1 MERRTRQTKGRLPCF
16 IHNCPARF
24 KSNQGHSQHMNAVHT
39 SINCSQLVA
48 SRPHHSNPPSPVHG
62 GPSERDESPMDWD
75 EEPVEPE
82 PAPQTVPQAK
92 KHLHPH
98 LTGMPCDANG
108 VYLVPGTQ
116 PSSQPIPNNLFE
128 PFDNE
133 VQFRLADFLFCKVE
147 MSQGNI
153 DELLEL
159 WALSQKDHDTF
170 GPFADHDELY
180 DQIDAI
186 KLGDAPWKCIIS
198 EVPSDLPRDAPSWQR
213 VEYQIW
219 YRDPDTVISNMLAN
233 TDFANEFDV
242 APYVH
247 INAEG
252 KRHWCDFMSGNY
264 AWRHSTQIHAENPNT
279 KGAMYVGIIVGADKT
294 TVSVAT
300 GHVEYHPLYISIG
313 NIHNSVRRAHRNGV
327 IPIGFLAI
335 PKSERKYDNDPAF
348 RLFKKKLYHQSI
360 VAIFQSIK
368 PAMTTPVVRRCP
380 DGHYRRVIYDFAAF
394 IADYPEQVYLSGIV
408 GGWCCK
414 CTAWSGNLDGEA
426 AGRRTRELTETLLEE
441 YAGQDILWFNFGI
454 DEGVLPFTHFFPRA
468 DIHEML
474 TPDLLHQIIKG
485 TFKDH
490 LVDWVGEYLVLTEG
504 EKRANEILDDID
516 RRIAA
521 APAFPGLRRFPHGR
535 RFKQWTGDDSKALM
549 KVYLPAIADYLPE
562 PIMLC
567 LSSFLDF
574 CYLVRQSDI
583 DESTLADIERAVE
596 HFHHYRDVFIQSGV
610 RDDFSLPRQH
620 AMVHYHQNIIDF
632 GAPNGVCSS
641 ITESRHITA
650 MLLTNQRLD
659 KLYAQ
664 RAFLAD
670 KGLVAPNH
678 PPPPD
683 PFDLEKED
691 EGPIDE
697 RVSAE
702 VTLARTRERRYPRSL
717 SLLAD
722 HIHQPQLPAL
732 LRRFLYDQL
741 RQEDEPSADEV
752 DIDDCPEISSKIYV
766 YHSAIASFYAP
777 SDISGIR
784 GMRRE
789 RIRSTPSW
797 YGHPRRDCAF
807 VMEDESTAG
816 FRGMSIVRV
825 QMFLSF
831 EHRGT
836 VYPCALVHW
845 FKKTSRSP
853 DRKTGMWVV
862 QPERRYTRPVLSV
875 VHLDTLLRGAHLMP
889 VFGPD
894 PVPLKFHYAS
904 SLDCFKAFYVNKYA
918 DHHANEIVF

>member
-24 KSNQGHSQHMNAVHT
+24 KSNQGRSQHMNAVHT
-39 SINCSQLVA
+39 SINCSQPVA
-48 SRPHHSNPPSPVHG
+48 SHPHHSDPPSPVHG

-108 VYLVPGTQ
+108 VYLVPGTP
-116 PSSQPIPNNLFE
+116 PSSQPIPDNLFE
-128 PFDNE
+128 PFDDE
-133 VQFRLADFLFCKVE
+133 VQFRLADFLFHKVE

-170 GPFADHDELY
+170 GPFANHD
-180 DQIDAI
+180 
-186 KLGDAPWKCIIS
+186 KLDS
-198 EVPSDLPRDAPSWQR
+198 
-213 VEYQIW
+213 
-219 YRDPDTVISNMLAN
+219 DTVISNMLAN
-233 TDFANEFDV
+233 TDFVNEFDV

-247 INAEG
+247 VNAEG
-252 KRHWCDFMSGNY
+252 KQHWCDFMSGNY
-264 AWRHSTQIHAENPNT
+264 AWRHLTQIHAENPNT

-294 TVSVAT
+294 TVSIAT

-335 PKSERKYDNDPAF
+335 PKSEHKYDNDPAF
-348 RLFKKKLYHQSI
+348 WLFKKKLYHQSI
-360 VAIFQSIK
+360 AAIFQSIK
-368 PAMTTPVVRRCP
+368 PAMTTPVVRCCP
-380 DGHYRRVIYDFAAF
+380 DGHYRWVIYDFAAF

-414 CTAWSGNLDGEA
+414 CIAWSGNLDGEA
-426 AGRRTRELTETLLEE
+426 AGRHTRELTETLLEE
-441 YAGQDILWFNFGI
+441 YAGQDILWFNFDI

-468 DIHEML
+468 NIHEML

-516 RRIAA
+516 RR
-521 APAFPGLRRFPHGR
+521 FPHGR
-535 RFKQWTGDDSKALM
+535 CFKQWTGDDSKALM

-567 LSSFLDF
+567 L
-574 CYLVRQSDI
+574 I
-583 DESTLADIERAVE
+583 STLADIERAVE
-596 HFHHYRDVFIQSGV
+596 HFHHYHDVFIQSGV
-610 RDDFSLPRQH
+610 HDDFSLPRQH

-641 ITESRHITA
+641 ITESWHITA
-650 MLLTNQRLD
+650 VKKPCQMLLTNQRLD

-670 KGLVAPNH
+670 KGLVVPNH

-697 RVSAE
+697 QVSAE
-702 VTLARTRERRYPRSL
+702 VILAQTREHCYPRSL

-732 LRRFLYDQL
+732 LRCFLYDQL

-777 SDISGIR
+777 SDISGIW

-789 RIRSTPSW
+789 RIRSTLSW
-797 YGHPRRDCAF
+797 YGHPQHDCAF
-807 VMEDESTAG
+807 VMEDESMAG
-816 FRGMSIVRV
+816 FQSMSIVRV

-831 EHRGT
+831 EHRGM

-853 DRKTGMWVV
+853 DQKTGMWVV
-862 QPERRYTRPVLSV
+862 QPERRYMQPVLSV
-875 VHLDTLLRGAHLMP
+875 IHLDTLLRGAHLMP

>member
-1 MERRTRQTKGRLPCF
+1 
-16 IHNCPARF
+16 
-24 KSNQGHSQHMNAVHT
+24 MNAVHT
-39 SINCSQLVA
+39 SINCSQPVT
-48 SRPHHSNPPSPVHG
+48 SHPHHSDLPSPVCG

-108 VYLVPGTQ
+108 VYLVPGTP

-133 VQFRLADFLFCKVE
+133 VQFHLADFLFRKVE

-153 DELLEL
+153 DKLLEL

-170 GPFADHDELY
+170 GPFTDHDELY
-180 DQIDAI
+180 NQIDAI

-219 YRDPDTVISNMLAN
+219 YWDPDTVISNMLAN

-242 APYVH
+242 APY
-247 INAEG
+247 
-252 KRHWCDFMSGNY
+252 
-264 AWRHSTQIHAENPNT
+264 TQIHAENPNT
-279 KGAMYVGIIVGADKT
+279 KGAMYVGIIVGANKT
-294 TVSVAT
+294 TVSVAI

-313 NIHNSVRRAHRNGV
+313 NIHNSVRCAHWNGV

-335 PKSERKYDNDPAF
+335 PKSECKYDNDPAF

-360 VAIFQSIK
+360 AAIFQSIK
-368 PAMTTPVVRRCP
+368 PAMTMPVVRRCP

-394 IADYPEQVYLSGIV
+394 IADYPEQVYLSSII

-414 CTAWSGNLDGEA
+414 CTTWSGNLDGEA
-426 AGRRTRELTETLLEE
+426 AGQRTRELTETLLEE
-441 YAGQDILWFNFGI
+441 YAGQNILWFNFGI
-454 DEGVLPFTHFFPRA
+454 DEGVL
-468 DIHEML
+468 
-474 TPDLLHQIIKG
+474 G

-490 LVDWVGEYLVLTEG
+490 LVNWVSKYLVLTEG
-504 EKRANEILDDID
+504 KKHANEILDDID

-535 RFKQWTGDDSKALM
+535 HFKQWTGDDSKALM
-549 KVYLPAIADYLPE
+549 KVYLPAITDYLPE

-574 CYLVRQSDI
+574 CYLIYWSDI
-583 DESTLADIERAVE
+583 HESMLADIEHAVE
-596 HFHHYRDVFIQSGV
+596 HFHHYRDVFIQSG
-610 RDDFSLPRQH
+610 
-620 AMVHYHQNIIDF
+620 NIIDF

-650 MLLTNQRLD
+650 VKKPWQQSNRHNTLN

-664 RAFLAD
+664 CAFLAD
-670 KGLVAPNH
+670 KGLIAPNH

-702 VTLARTRERRYPRSL
+702 VTLARTHECRYPCFL

-722 HIHQPQLPAL
+722 HIHQPQLLAL
-732 LRRFLYDQL
+732 LQRFLYDQL

-784 GMRRE
+784 GMQRE
-789 RIRSTPSW
+789 CICSTPSW

-807 VMEDESTAG
+807 VMEDES
-816 FRGMSIVRV
+816 M
-825 QMFLSF
+825 MFLSF
-831 EHRGT
+831 EHRET

-862 QPERRYTRPVLSV
+862 QPERRYTWPVLSV
-875 VHLDTLLRGAHLMP
+875 IHLDTLLHGVHLMP